1 MSLNKSKELL
11 KNAKGYILIAVDQ
24 NKEISISMEF
34 KKLSEDE
41 KNALIYLV
49 DNFREHVPTK
59 EEEDEDG
66 TRTETDA

>member
-49 DNFREHVPTK
+49 DNFREHAPT
-59 EEEDEDG
+59 EEEEDG

>member
-1 MSLNKSKELL
+1 MSINKSKELL

-49 DNFREHVPTK
+49 DNFREHAPTK
-59 EEEDEDG
+59 EEEVEDG
-66 TRTETDA
+66 TRTEIDA

>member
-1 MSLNKSKELL
+1 MSINKSKELL

-49 DNFREHVPTK
+49 DNFREHAPT
-59 EEEDEDG
+59 EEAEDG

>member
-41 KNALIYLV
+41 KNALVYLV
-49 DNFREHVPTK
+49 DNFREHAPT
-59 EEEDEDG
+59 EGVEDG